1 MTERKIDLSLYLVT
15 QRGELSGEA
24 FRRVVLEAV
33 AGGVS
38 VVQLREKGVE
48 ADVLLRIARELLGI
62 LRPLGIPLI
71 INDFV
76 ELALEVG
83 ADGVHL
89 GQGDGSVCEA
99 REILGPRAII
109 GLSVE
114 NLEQAR
120 LAEEMGVDY
129 IAASPVFGTPTKV
142 DTGEPW
148 GLEGLREL
156 CGLVR
161 LPVVAIGG
169 INLSNIEAVVEAGA
183 AGVAV
188 VSAIFKAQFPRE
200 AAEGL
205 LNKINETRR
214 EK

>member
-15 QRGELSGEA
+15 QREGLSGEA

-114 NLEQAR
+114 SLEQAR

-188 VSAIFKAQFPRE
+188 VSAIFNAQFPRE
-200 AAEGL
+200 AAEIL